1 MQMQPPEVLY
11 KKAVLK
17 ISQYILRETIVLEY
31 LFNSE
36 YCEVFE
42 STYFEEHLRTTA
54 SEYVVMKLRKIT
66 NCW

>member
-31 LFNSE
+31 LFNLE

-66 NCW
+66 NC

>member
-17 ISQYILRETIVLEY
+17 ISQDILRETIVLEY

-66 NCW
+66 NC